1 MRRPQEIQKDVDT
14 MATMVNLTS
23 VFESLASMRIS
34 QIKQKVLQS
43 ELFFGE
49 IWNIYRQIRLD
60 QTFRFGRQ
68 DKAKAEKSELR
79 ILITADGGF
88 SGDIDQRL
96 IRLALEGYD
105 KTQHDI
111 IIIGHHGA
119 VQLAQQ
125 GIDFKKYY
133 KLPKQDDNINVE
145 PITKD
150 ASQYDNVVAYY
161 QSYKSLSVQNVKKM
175 NIGKALQN
183 KGEASMEQILNDEI
197 INEETHIFEPSTY
210 EVLARIEYFM
220 TTIIIS
226 QIIIE
231 SKMAQYASRFKAM
244 TAAHERADDSL
255 AEYKMMFNRS
265 RRAIKDTR
273 LKEIVI
279 GMQKVKASR
288 EAKAKAAAAAGGKL

>member
-34 QIKQKVLQS
+34 QIKGKVQQS
-43 ELFFGE
+43 EKFFGE
-49 IWNIYRQIRLD
+49 LWNIYRQIRLD
-60 QTFRFGRQ
+60 QTFRFGREEH
-68 DKAKAEKSELR
+68 AKADKKELR

-96 IRLALEGYD
+96 IRLALEGYN
-105 KTQHDI
+105 KEEHDI

-125 GIDFKKYY
+125 GIDFKKYF
-133 KLPKQDDNINVE
+133 KLPKQDENINVE
-145 PITKD
+145 PITEE
-150 ASQYDNVVAYY
+150 SQSYDNTFVYY
-161 QSYKSLSVQNVKKM
+161 QSYQSLSVQNVKKM
-175 NIGKALQN
+175 NLSNALKDQ
-183 KGEASMEQILNDEI
+183 GEASMEQILNDEV
-197 INEETHIFEPSTY
+197 INEQTHIFEPSTD
-210 EVLARIEYFM
+210 EVIGYLERSMTSIILA
-220 TTIIIS
+220 
-226 QIIIE
+226 QIILE
-231 SKMAQYASRFKAM
+231 SKLAQYASRFKAM
-244 TAAHERADDSL
+244 TAAHERADESL

-265 RRAIKDTR
+265 KRAIKDTR

-288 EAKAKAAAAAGGKL
+288 EAKAKAALSGRGA

>member
-34 QIKQKVLQS
+34 QIKGKVQQS

-49 IWNIYRQIRLD
+49 LWNIYRQIRLD
-60 QTFRFGRQ
+60 QTFRFGREET
-68 DKAKAEKSELR
+68 AKADKKELR

-105 KTQHDI
+105 KNEHDI

-125 GIDFKKYY
+125 GIDFKKYF
-133 KLPKQDDNINVE
+133 KLPKQDENINVE
-145 PITKD
+145 PITEE
-150 ASQYDNVVAYY
+150 SQAYENTIVYY
-161 QSYKSLSVQNVKKM
+161 QSYQSLSVQNVKKM
-175 NIGKALQN
+175 SLTNALKDQ
-183 KGEASMEQILNDEI
+183 GEASEEQMLSGEV

-210 EVLARIEYFM
+210 EVIGHLERSMTSIILA
-220 TTIIIS
+220 
-226 QIIIE
+226 QIILE
-231 SKMAQYASRFKAM
+231 SKLAQYASRFKAM
-244 TAAHERADDSL
+244 TAAHERADESL
-255 AEYKMMFNRS
+255 AEFKMMFNRS
-265 RRAIKDTR
+265 KRAIKDTR
-273 LKEIVI
+273 LKEIVV
-279 GMQKVKASR
+279 GMRKVKATR
-288 EAKAKAAAAAGGKL
+288 EAKAKAAASGGTA

>member
-34 QIKQKVLQS
+34 KIKGKVQQS

-49 IWNIYRQIRLD
+49 LWNIYNQIRLD
-60 QTFRFGRQ
+60 STFRFGRNDQ
-68 DKAKAEKSELR
+68 AKADKEELR

-105 KTQHDI
+105 KNKHDI
-111 IIIGHHGA
+111 IIVGHHGA

-133 KLPKQDDNINVE
+133 KLPKQDEDINVE

-150 ASQYDNVVAYY
+150 ASGYGSVVAYY

-175 NIGKALQN
+175 NISKALAD
-183 KGEASMEQILNDEI
+183 KGQASLDQVMNDEV
-197 INEETHIFEPSTY
+197 INEDTHIFEPSTY
-210 EVLARIEYFM
+210 EVIERLEYFM

-226 QIIIE
+226 QIILE
-231 SKMAQYASRFKAM
+231 SKLAQYASRFKAM
-244 TAAHERADDSL
+244 TAAHERADESL
-255 AEYKMMFNRS
+255 GEYKMMFNRS
-265 RRAIKDTR
+265 KRSIKDTR

-279 GMQKVKASR
+279 GMRKVKSAR
-288 EAKAKAAAAAGGKL
+288 EAKKKAAAA